1 MHRWPLVACALG
13 ALGALGGGWLVGR
26 WCFGVVL
33 IALST
38 CAIAWGLL
46 ADDGRERVQAP
57 PQALT
62 VAEIL
67 RKAERSLD

>member
-1 MHRWPLVACALG
+1 MRWPVIACALG
-13 ALGALGGGWLVGR
+13 ALGALGGGWLVGQ
-26 WCFGVVL
+26 WCLGVVL
-33 IALST
+33 IALSSL
-38 CAIAWGLL
+38 AVGWGLL
-46 ADDGRERVQAP
+46 ADDGRYRPEPA

>member
-1 MHRWPLVACALG
+1 MPRWPVIACALG
-13 ALGALGGGWLVGR
+13 VLGALGGGWLVGR

-33 IALST
+33 IALSSL
-38 CAIAWGLL
+38 AIGWGLL
-46 ADDGRERVQAP
+46 ADDGRDRAP
-57 PQALT
+57 VSPQALT